1 MVKKIIIIPTLNEE
15 KNVTILY
22 KKIKK
27 NLKKFHV
34 LFVDDNSNDRTQFEI
49 KYLKK
54 KYKNVTYIFRKKRLG
69 VGSAHKVGLIYSYKN
84 KYDVAIT
91 MDADGTHDPK
101 YIKKMLILS
110 NNYDLVMTNR
120 FLLKNSLRDWTLFR
134 KFLTKLRYHTINLA
148 LGISYDSSG
157 ALRCYNLNKIK
168 KKHILLAKN
177 NGYSFFWEST
187 FLLEKKLYK
196 IFEIPIKLPFRIIG
210 SSKMRYK
217 DIFFALIYL
226 ALYFFKKNLGNIK

>member
-1 MVKKIIIIPTLNEE
+1 MKKIIIIPTLNEE
-15 KNVTILY
+15 KNVIILY

-34 LFVDDNSNDRTQFEI
+34 LFIDDNSTDRTQFEI
-49 KYLKK
+49 KDLKK

-69 VGSAHKVGLIYSYKN
+69 VGSAHKVGLTYSYKH
-84 KYDVAIT
+84 KYDLAIT

-110 NNYDLVMTNR
+110 SNYDLVITNR
-120 FLLKNSLRDWTLFR
+120 FLSKNSLRDWTLFR
-134 KFLTKLRYHTINLA
+134 KFLTKLRYHMINLT
-148 LGISYDSSG
+148 LGISYDTSG
-157 ALRCYNLNKIK
+157 AFRCYNLNQIK
-168 KKHILLAKN
+168 KTHILLAKD

-187 FLLEKKLYK
+187 FLLENKLYK

-217 DIFFALIYL
+217 DICFALIYL
-226 ALYFFKKNLGNIK
+226 ALYFFKKNLGYIK